1 MWYFNDPGKK
11 MLRSAFQ
18 LDVELISFKVYV
30 NFKNIHQKMKNI
42 HQLTHEISNH
52 LTSNLIPKLTDSK
65 HWPWST
71 YDVPEQQF
79 NYQNRLKVMWS
90 YCNSEVLHVNISL
103 ISTNNMAS
111 IIICK
116 CTTPLCKYLS
126 SVPLPLAQS
135 LLEN

>member
-1 MWYFNDPGKK
+1 

-65 HWPWST
+65 LT
-71 YDVPEQQF
+71 MKYV
-79 NYQNRLKVMWS
+79 R
-90 YCNSEVLHVNISL
+90 
-103 ISTNNMAS
+103 
-111 IIICK
+111 
-116 CTTPLCKYLS
+116 CT
-126 SVPLPLAQS
+126 
-135 LLEN
+135 

>member
-1 MWYFNDPGKK
+1 

-65 HWPWST
+65 H
-71 YDVPEQQF
+71 
-79 NYQNRLKVMWS
+79 
-90 YCNSEVLHVNISL
+90 
-103 ISTNNMAS
+103 
-111 IIICK
+111 
-116 CTTPLCKYLS
+116 
-126 SVPLPLAQS
+126 
-135 LLEN
+135 